1 MPRHR
6 THVQLEGLLSIHAVR
21 AVRTALAAV
30 PGVIGAEVS
39 MQGAVLDTES
49 PLDRHALDEA
59 LAHAGVRVL
68 SVREERGT
76 LPLL

>member
-6 THVQLEGLLSIHAVR
+6 IHVQLDGLLSIHAVR

-30 PGVIGAEVS
+30 PGVLGAEVS

-49 PLDRHALDEA
+49 PLDRNALDEA
-59 LAHAGVRVL
+59 LTHAGVRVL

>member
-6 THVQLEGLLSIHAVR
+6 IHVQLEGLLSIHAVR

-30 PGVIGAEVS
+30 PGVLGAEVS
-39 MQGAVLDTES
+39 MQGAVLDTDA
-49 PLDRHALDEA
+49 PLDRDALDEA
-59 LAHAGVRVL
+59 LGHAGVRVL

>member
-6 THVQLEGLLSIHAVR
+6 IHVQLDGLLSIHAVR
-21 AVRTALAAV
+21 AVRTALGAV
-30 PGVIGAEVS
+30 PGVLGAEVS

-49 PLDRHALDEA
+49 PLDRNALDEA
-59 LAHAGVRVL
+59 LAYAGVRVL

>member
-6 THVQLEGLLSIHAVR
+6 IHVQLDGLLSIHAVR

-30 PGVIGAEVS
+30 PGVLGAEVS
-39 MQGAVLDTES
+39 MQGAILDAEA
-49 PLDRHALDEA
+49 PLDRDALDHALGY
-59 LAHAGVRVL
+59 AGVRVL
-68 SVREERGT
+68 TLREERGT